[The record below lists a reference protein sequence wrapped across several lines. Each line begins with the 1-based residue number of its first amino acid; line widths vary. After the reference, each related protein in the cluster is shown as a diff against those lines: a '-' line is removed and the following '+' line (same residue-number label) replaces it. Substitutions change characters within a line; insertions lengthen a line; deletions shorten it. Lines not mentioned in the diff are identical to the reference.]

1 MSARLIAGVQMVHV
15 MLVMTGCVF
24 IATTSTML
32 HHSAPVNETL
42 TPNQKMGVLGTKWRA
57 ERNFWISFMS
67 FLMWWL
73 LSCFY
78 RLAHHKLEVEEHNFK
93 LRVEVDDL
101 TKLLRQKQ
109 LKPSQKEACTAPP
122 EDKENHQTA
131 QEPKKEK

>member
-1 MSARLIAGVQMVHV
+1 
-15 MLVMTGCVF
+15 MLVVTGFVF

-32 HHSAPVNETL
+32 HHSAPITETL
-42 TPNQKMGVLGTKWRA
+42 TPNQKMGLLGTKWRA

-78 RLAHHKLEVEEHNFK
+78 RLAHHKLEVEEHNSK

-101 TKLLRQKQ
+101 TKLLRQQQVKAQ
-109 LKPSQKEACTAPP
+109 QKEACTAAP
-122 EDKENHQTA
+122 EEKENPQTA